1 MDLTPLPDDFVAYG
15 DRLRAAVADLWYPS
29 ESEAPVTVVIW
40 VVDRLD
46 AATVAE
52 QVGCGVADVVA
63 RSPEDW
69 FQPIL
74 ANDFWRSAQGG
85 QLAQRYE
92 ALRDLLWSTLTDL
105 QAYQIG
111 TIEQDLYLM
120 GRHPDGGY
128 VGVQTQA
135 VAT

>member
-1 MDLTPLPDDFVAYG
+1 MDLTPLPDDFVVYG

-40 VVDRLD
+40 AVDRLD